1 VKGSYAPLAVTR
13 TKLESIIFHKAP
25 HGICEL
31 MILLQHMAKLETL
44 SKEAVPP
51 GNAPTIKPLLV
62 KLALL
67 SATTRARKAA
77 ASN

>member
-1 VKGSYAPLAVTR
+1 
-13 TKLESIIFHKAP
+13 
-25 HGICEL
+25 

-44 SKEAVPP
+44 SNEAVPP